1 MYNKLSIF
9 CYVDKEYKDSEIK
22 AFKKEM
28 ERNYPVNII
37 IKEFDGATVEWDE
50 RNEKMYMSDEYNAKM
65 AKPVYDKYFH
75 GVDLVGIFIDPKN
88 WKNATTKL
96 YGTQYGKK
104 HSDYYVFNC
113 KLRNDY
119 EDTGEHE
126 VLHAIDNY
134 IKLYLGINIEPIFGV
149 DSFDNDVVHGK
160 EYWKKGYFYDTI
172 WDKLS
177 LVLSMAIAKK
187 RSQNAVLNLTSVVQR
202 VKEARYKASESI
214 KEPEVTEETIW
225 DKLINFKKKEFNYPD
240 KMDIEFLLKIDL
252 TRTKSD
258 FPFKNNSDWRPD
270 GSHSS
275 GQEMDIDINGATFY
289 QFINMMYSKG
299 KGALI
304 MKFVKQNK
312 ETLESIFGKDKQCIA
327 MYSAIDCG
335 ITRIGIYNG
344 HMHFGT
350 DPNSPQHG
358 IWTGTSE

>member
-1 MYNKLSIF
+1 MKTFFVITEDWVSILEAIKTAEDFLSRFNVSIGSKYMPINVSIDSFYDVGRSHSQLTYKQTKSLKGSFVRNLGIIAGGKGYDAYGIIVDKQKANEDLGLYGQQSSKYNTMEVYAYDRARTQYGMSQTAYTLVHELLHQLADHYNVVDKLHV
-9 CYVDKEYKDSEIK
+9 YVDKEKKDLK
-22 AFKKEM
+22 P
-28 ERNYPVNII
+28 YL
-37 IKEFDGATVEWDE
+37 DQL
-50 RNEKMYMSDEYNAKM
+50 EKLI
-65 AKPVYDKYFH
+65 
-75 GVDLVGIFIDPKN
+75 G
-88 WKNATTKL
+88 
-96 YGTQYGKK
+96 
-104 HSDYYVFNC
+104 
-113 KLRNDY
+113 
-119 EDTGEHE
+119 
-126 VLHAIDNY
+126 
-134 IKLYLGINIEPIFGV
+134 
-149 DSFDNDVVHGK
+149 
-160 EYWKKGYFYDTI
+160 
-172 WDKLS
+172 DKLE
-177 LVLSMAIAKK
+177 KP
-187 RSQNAVLNLTSVVQR
+187 
-202 VKEARYKASESI
+202 
-214 KEPEVTEETIW
+214 EPVVTEETIW

-240 KMDIEFLLKIDL
+240 KMDIEFLLKMDS

-327 MYSAIDCG
+327 MYSAIDSG

-350 DPNSPQHG
+350 DPNSPQHV